1 MITVPLTFLRPTKT
15 MRELFL
21 LLSVQE
27 SRHLSQH
34 QLARRIGVSSAMA
47 NNYMTDLTSRGLV
60 TASGRTNR
68 SMKYEVTAQG
78 RDRLTFLM
86 SGYSKEI
93 ARMYS
98 IAKQETE
105 KRLVQLYAQGLK
117 RVVLFGA
124 AETGE
129 LVYSAAKA
137 TPMKIVGLVDNDVT
151 KHRKLFGEI
160 PVSPPDTIESF
171 QPDGVLIASSGN
183 AEEILKQLHPLSQ
196 KGVPV
201 VTL

>member
-27 SRHLSQH
+27 SQHLSQH
-34 QLARRIGVSSAMA
+34 QLARKIGVSSAMA
-47 NNYMTDLTSRGLV
+47 NNYMRDLVEQGVV
-60 TASGRTNR
+60 TVSGRTNR
-68 SMKYEVTAQG
+68 SMKYEVTPKGQE
-78 RDRLTFLM
+78 RLAVLM
-86 SGYSKEI
+86 SAYSKEI

-98 IAKQETE
+98 IAKQEVE
-105 KRLVQLYAQGLK
+105 KRLIQLYEQGLR

-137 TPMKIVGLVDNDVT
+137 TPMKIIGLVDNDVT

-160 PVSPPDTIESF
+160 SVSSPDTIESF
-171 QPDGVLIASSGN
+171 HPDGVLIASSGN
-183 AEEILKQLHPLSQ
+183 AEEILKQLEPLSQ
-196 KGVPV
+196 KGVAV

>member
-1 MITVPLTFLRPTKT
+1 MITVPLTFLRPTKM

-21 LLSVQE
+21 LLSLQE
-27 SRHLSQH
+27 SQHLSQH
-34 QLARRIGVSSAMA
+34 ELARRIGVSSAMA
-47 NNYMTDLTSRGLV
+47 NNYMKVLTDRGVV

-68 SMKYEVTAQG
+68 SMKYEVTALG
-78 RDRLTFLM
+78 RERLDALM

-98 IAKQETE
+98 IAKQEVE
-105 KRLVQLYAQGLK
+105 RRLIQLHGQGLK
-117 RVVLFGA
+117 QVVLFGA

-129 LVYSAAKA
+129 LVYSAAKS
-137 TPMKIVGLVDNDVT
+137 TSMKIVGLVDNDVT

-160 PVSPPDTIESF
+160 SVSSPDTIESF
-171 QPDGVLIASSGN
+171 HPDGVLIASSGN
-183 AEEILKQLHPLSQ
+183 AEEILKQLNPLSQ
-196 KGVPV
+196 KGVAV

>member
-1 MITVPLTFLRPTKT
+1 

-21 LLSVQE
+21 LLSLQE
-27 SRHLSQH
+27 SELLSQH
-34 QLARRIGVSSAMA
+34 QLARRIGVISAMA
-47 NNYMTDLTSRGLV
+47 NNYMRVLVDVGLV
-60 TASGRTNR
+60 KASGRTNR
-68 SMKYEVTAQG
+68 SMRYEVTASG
-78 RDRLTFLM
+78 LERLAFLM

-98 IAKQETE
+98 IAKQEVE
-105 KRLVQLYAQGLK
+105 RRLIQLHGQGLK

-137 TPMKIVGLVDNDVT
+137 TPMKIVGLVDNDVM
-151 KHRKLFGEI
+151 KHRQLFGEI
-160 PVSPPDTIESF
+160 PVSSPDTIESF

-183 AEEILKQLHPLSQ
+183 VEDILKQLAPLSE

>member
-1 MITVPLTFLRPTKT
+1 MITVPLTFLRPTKM

-21 LLSVQE
+21 LLSLQE
-27 SRHLSQH
+27 SQHLSQH
-34 QLARRIGVSSAMA
+34 ELARRIGVSSAMA
-47 NNYMTDLTSRGLV
+47 NNYMKALTDRGVV

-68 SMKYEVTAQG
+68 SMKYEVTALG
-78 RDRLTFLM
+78 RERLDVLM

-98 IAKQETE
+98 IAKQEVE
-105 KRLVQLYAQGLK
+105 RRLIQLHGQGLK

-129 LVYSAAKA
+129 LVYSAAKS
-137 TPMKIVGLVDNDVT
+137 TSMKIVGLVDNDVT

-160 PVSPPDTIESF
+160 SVSSPDTIESF
-171 QPDGVLIASSGN
+171 HPDGVLIASSGN
-183 AEEILKQLHPLSQ
+183 AEEILKQLNPLSQ
-196 KGVPV
+196 KGVAV